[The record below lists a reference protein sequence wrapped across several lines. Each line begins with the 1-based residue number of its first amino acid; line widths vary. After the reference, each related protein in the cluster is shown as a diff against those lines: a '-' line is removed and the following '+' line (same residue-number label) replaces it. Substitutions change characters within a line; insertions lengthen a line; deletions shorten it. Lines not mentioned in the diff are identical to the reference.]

1 MDMNIKNII
10 LAGIGTV
17 AYTYEKG
24 IEIVDELVKKGQLT
38 VSQAKDLNE
47 ELKRKYDINSSCNS
61 STQGIALD
69 DLKAYIQTL
78 NLATKDDIEMLK
90 ERIEKLENN

>member
-1 MDMNIKNII
+1 MDMNIKNIL

-24 IEIVDELVKKGQLT
+24 LEIVDDLVKKGQLT

-47 ELKRKYDINSSCNS
+47 ELKRKYDVNNSNQNI
-61 STQGIALD
+61 TLD
-69 DLKAYIQTL
+69 DLKTYIQTL

>member
-10 LAGIGTV
+10 LAGIGTI

-24 IEIVDELVKKGQLT
+24 IEIVNDMVKKGQLT
-38 VSQAKDLNE
+38 ISQGKDLSE
-47 ELKRKYDINSSCNS
+47 ELKRKYNINNS
-61 STQGIALD
+61 NKVLNENTILD

-78 NLATKDDIEMLK
+78 NLATKDDIEELK